1 VGSASPGVAFDRAD
15 IDYATLGEQS
25 LERVEPGGVV
35 RGCGGLVLGGRMDRD
50 RAREVA
56 PEVGPRHVEPIED
69 DHCHAERPPLPGL
82 LEHEL
87 AVIPRQRGLVAEGGI
102 DGGQV
107 ARLGA
112 HVIAGAPAVG
122 SAVPIMQSRVTAAA
136 SASSL
141 QPSVP
146 SGRIG
151 STR

>member
-1 VGSASPGVAFDRAD
+1 MGSASPGVAFDRAD
-15 IDYATLGEQS
+15 IDYAMLGEQS

-82 LEHEL
+82 LEHKL
-87 AVIPRQRGLVAEGGI
+87 AIVARERHLVTEGGI

-107 ARLGA
+107 AGSLA
-112 HVIAGAPAVG
+112 HLIAGPRTLG
-122 SAVPIMQSRVTAAA
+122 NAVPIMESRVTIAA
-136 SASSL
+136 SSSSL

-146 SGRIG
+146 AGRIG